1 MTKNVKKKYF
11 IEELYLQISSKCRL
25 HKKENL
31 QQVTSVTLPQRIYIN
46 LRDFKMKFNNLFPM
60 I

>member
-1 MTKNVKKKYF
+1 MEKKYF

-46 LRDFKMKFNNLFPM
+46 LRDFKIKFNNLFPM